1 MSECCCSTTGNEG
14 TNKDKCFVCGGKIV
28 YFQEPREF
36 TCGSCGKVEQGYV
49 SCEKGH
55 YICDTCHKVGAFE
68 VIKEMALKA
77 ESQDPFATAEAMM
90 DSPVIPM
97 IGCEHAFITAGAFMS
112 AFRNEGSL
120 KVTDEQ
126 VIDAMRRAD
135 TISKAA
141 YCGLAGTCGIASGL
155 AASFSVI
162 LGSSCDRDREYS
174 MTLMAMARAT
184 EAIAAEGGPCCDKD
198 FVRTALTVGC
208 QMAKEYF
215 NVKLP
220 MHKERIVC
228 HHFKR
233 GNHCHG
239 SRCAYFPKTKEEAQ
253 AAKVIGL
260 KSKAVSVSFP
270 DGGGCCGSK

>member
-1 MSECCCSTTGNEG
+1 MSDCCCPSTDKGEI
-14 TNKDKCFVCGGKIV
+14 NKDCCFVCGGKIV
-28 YFQEPREF
+28 YFQEPKEF
-36 TCGSCGKVEQGYV
+36 ACGSCGRVEQGYV
-49 SCEKGH
+49 ACEKGH
-55 YICDTCHKVGAFE
+55 YICDTCHKAGAFD
-68 VIKEMALKA
+68 VIKEMALVARSK
-77 ESQDPFATAEAMM
+77 DPFATAEAMM
-90 DSPVIPM
+90 DSPAIPM
-97 IGCEHAFITAGAFMS
+97 TGCEHAFITAGAFMS
-112 AFRNEGSL
+112 ALRSEGSL
-120 KVTDEQ
+120 NVTDAQ

-162 LGSSCDRDREYS
+162 LGSSCDKDREYS
-174 MTLMAMARAT
+174 MTFMAMARAT

-220 MHKERIVC
+220 MHKEKIVC

-239 SRCAYFPKTKEEAQ
+239 GRCAYFPKTKEEAQ
-253 AAKVIGL
+253 AAKGISL
-260 KSKAVSVSFP
+260 KLKAAPVSP
-270 DGGGCCGSK
+270 GNGCCEGK